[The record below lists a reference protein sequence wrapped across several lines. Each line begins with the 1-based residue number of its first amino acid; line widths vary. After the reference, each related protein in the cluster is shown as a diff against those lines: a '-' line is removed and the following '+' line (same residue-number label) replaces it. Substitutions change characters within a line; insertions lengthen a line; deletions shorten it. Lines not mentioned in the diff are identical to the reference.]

1 MNTKLNIAL
10 GLAFTAIAFNASAQK
25 AYTQGVVTIGMDMMG
40 QSIEAKSYFT
50 TDSNAVTFSA
60 GPANIK
66 VLTNNKGTYMATLV
80 DVPVASIKKA
90 AIATPS
96 EVEEELAKLPVLTF
110 APTTETKVINGFNC
124 KKVVVTDTK
133 TSKTYDFWVTND
145 VSLPTTAMSKV
156 YEKAGGL
163 PIQYYSFRDGQ
174 SSQIT
179 IKSIVDQKP
188 AAGTFSVPRDYD
200 KITMDDLKA
209 MSGR

>member
-1 MNTKLNIAL
+1 MNTKLKIAL

-25 AYTQGVVTIGMDMMG
+25 TYTQGVVTIDMIAMG
-40 QSIEAKSYFT
+40 QSIEAKNYFS

-66 VLTNNKGTYMATLV
+66 VLTNNKGTYMAYLV

-96 EVEEELAKLPVLTF
+96 EVEEELGKLPALTF

-124 KKVVVTDTK
+124 KKVIATDTK

-145 VSLPTTAMSKV
+145 VSLPVTAMSKV

-179 IKSIVDQKP
+179 IKSIVEQKP

-209 MSGR
+209 MSGK